1 MAAKKTKKTTKS
13 KVRKKLTSDLKSKGY
28 RLPHGY
34 EIVVRK
40 KVKKKKGK

>member
-1 MAAKKTKKTTKS
+1 MAAKKKKTTKATI
-13 KVRKKLTSDLKSKGY
+13 RKKLTSDLKTKGY

-34 EIVVRK
+34 EVVVRK